1 VTIYCGI
8 FFISAKD
15 VNSSNF
21 DKNRDFYL
29 SSEGK
34 LVFFAVI
41 AFCNVAFLMLWLVK
55 FIVVIKVLIKDKFPK
70 LYVIIFLCGRSDKM
84 ALETAKRA
92 RDRKKE
98 AIIESIEAVSLM
110 MNKMKSMYVNNVFY
124 QDHNRFL
131 RLLYFIEAER

>member
-1 VTIYCGI
+1 
-8 FFISAKD
+8 
-15 VNSSNF
+15 
-21 DKNRDFYL
+21 
-29 SSEGK
+29 
-34 LVFFAVI
+34 
-41 AFCNVAFLMLWLVK
+41 MLWLVK

-110 MNKMKSMYVNNVFY
+110 MNKMKSMYTNNVFY